1 METSNQHSQFDSLP
15 FFYEEMFNWS
25 FRKNIEV
32 PSVLESL
39 GDISS
44 LNVLDFGCGTGYYA
58 RLLKQQGAGRVVGFD
73 VAGGMLEYA
82 KAREKET
89 PLGIEYISKIPVSMN
104 QQFDLVLAV
113 YVLPYATNYEVLRD
127 MVAAMARLLSPGGRL
142 LTLPLN
148 PEYNARSEYYE
159 PYGFQ
164 LSSETPYQDG
174 TEVRLRFPQ
183 KSAADICANYWSRAA
198 IDRALSHNHLAVTS
212 WRNPQAYGEPTE
224 NLQAYLAHPHTVLVD
239 CQLR

>member
-1 METSNQHSQFDSLP
+1 
-15 FFYEEMFNWS
+15 MFNWP
-25 FRKNIEV
+25 FRKDIEV
-32 PSVLESL
+32 PSVLASL

-58 RLLKQQGAGRVVGFD
+58 RLLSQQGAGRVVGFD

-82 KAREKET
+82 REREREN
-89 PLGIEYISKIPVSMN
+89 PAGIEYISKIPLTMN
-104 QQFDLVLAV
+104 KKFDLILAV
-113 YVLPYATNYEVLRD
+113 YVLPYATNYELLQD
-127 MVAAMARLLSPGGRL
+127 MVSTMARLLSPGGRL

-174 TEVRLRFPQ
+174 SEVRLRFPQ
-183 KSAADICANYWSRAA
+183 RSAADICASYWSRAA
-198 IDRALSHNHLAVTS
+198 IDRALTHSNFEVTS
-212 WRNPQAYGEPTE
+212 WRNPQAFGNPAE
-224 NLQAYLAHPHTVLVD
+224 NLHAYLAHPHTVLVD